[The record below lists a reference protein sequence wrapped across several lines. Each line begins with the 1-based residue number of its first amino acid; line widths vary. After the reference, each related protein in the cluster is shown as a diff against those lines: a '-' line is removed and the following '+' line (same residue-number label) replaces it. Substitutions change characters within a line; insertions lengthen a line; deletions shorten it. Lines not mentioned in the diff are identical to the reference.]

1 MKTLVATVGAIWF
14 ILLKTKYYQFK
25 AFICT
30 LRIMYWK
37 KFVSVKQTIRYV
49 KKQSVLNKRKELRF
63 ITKALNW
70 NSNDS
75 RLRQRF
81 CNLKKHRRLCRKRK
95 HKHEQELLCKFKQLH
110 HTDTESLWKLLRQ
123 VKGDK
128 GQALQ
133 NQHELP
139 SLENSLNYLR
149 HGTSPETN
157 TKIYTQAKSPRH
169 WNTGWVFS
177 RISLLSH
184 REKATLLVMASQ

>member
-1 MKTLVATVGAIWF
+1 MIYLIEDKVLSVQSVYMHTADNVLKKVRKCKANNKVCKKTMI
-14 ILLKTKYYQFK
+14 Q
-25 AFICT
+25 
-30 LRIMYWK
+30 
-37 KFVSVKQTIRYV
+37 
-49 KKQSVLNKRKELRF
+49 QSVLNKRKELRF

-81 CNLKKHRRLCRKRK
+81 CNLKKHRSLCRKRK

-149 HGTSPETN
+149 H
-157 TKIYTQAKSPRH
+157 
-169 WNTGWVFS
+169 FS
-177 RISLLSH
+177 RNKHINLYSSKIS
-184 REKATLLVMASQ
+184 ETLKHWMGVQQDQVFIS

>member
-1 MKTLVATVGAIWF
+1 MKSLVATVGAIWF

-49 KKQSVLNKRKELRF
+49 KKTMIQQRVLNKRKELRF
-63 ITKALNW
+63 TTKALNW

-81 CNLKKHRRLCRKRK
+81 CNLKKHRSLCRKRK

-133 NQHELP
+133 NQNELP
-139 SLENSLNYLR
+139 SLENSLNYSK
-149 HGTSPETN
+149 H
-157 TKIYTQAKSPRH
+157 
-169 WNTGWVFS
+169 FS
-177 RISLLSH
+177 RNKHQNLYSSKIPEALKHWMGVQQDQFFIS
-184 REKATLLVMASQ
+184 